1 MEIILPKFGL
11 FFWALVIFLIFFMI
25 LKKVA
30 WRPIIKA
37 LAEREQEI
45 ESRLQ
50 AAAEAQR
57 KMEEI
62 TTQNEKMLQEA
73 LAAKE
78 KILKEAN
85 ELKSQIESQAR
96 NDARLIA
103 EKMRQDTLQEVEQIK
118 KSLKDDIKKEV
129 IEMSFF
135 VAEKILSRELRNKK
149 THDGYVETLV
159 SELQINP
166 KRVTG

>member
-11 FFWALVIFLIFFMI
+11 FFWTLVIFLIFFMI

-30 WRPIIKA
+30 WKPILNA
-37 LAEREQEI
+37 LAEREKEI

-57 KMEEI
+57 KMEQI
-62 TTQNEKMLQEA
+62 TTENEKMLQEA

-96 NDARLIA
+96 NEARLIT

-118 KSLKDDIKKEV
+118 KSLKEDIKKEV

-149 THDGYVETLV
+149 AHEGYVETLV
-159 SELQINP
+159 SELQINS